1 MKFNTGNKTASGVQ
15 PPRKRIIFDSDT
27 DDDDLGSPHSNP
39 VSDEEHEDPDGDD
52 FLAGLE
58 WLKKFNI
65 LRLDPGENRY
75 ASLY

>member
-39 VSDEEHEDPDGDD
+39 VSDEDPDGDD

-65 LRLDPGENRY
+65 LRFDPGENMY